1 MPVRSRLIPAVCVAL
16 ACAAL
21 LPLAGCE
28 QLAKARECKAVIDVL
43 NQGETYQPKGTEE
56 SVDADIAGL
65 ETWDAKIAEVQV
77 TDAALQGHV
86 GDYRGMIRG
95 IVDALKVVKEARA
108 TKTIDDPVKLQKLA
122 KEMEAAGKTFEGV
135 QTKQDALT
143 EEINGYCGAK

>member
-1 MPVRSRLIPAVCVAL
+1 MPARSRLAQALPLAL
-16 ACAAL
+16 ACTAL

-43 NQGETYQPKGTEE
+43 NQGEAHQPKGTEE

-65 ETWDAKIAEVQV
+65 ETWDAKIAEVKV

-86 GDYRGMIRG
+86 GEYRAMIRG
-95 IVDALKVVKEARA
+95 IVDALKVVKEAGA

-135 QTKQDALT
+135 QATQDALT
-143 EEINGYCGAK
+143 EKINGYCGAK